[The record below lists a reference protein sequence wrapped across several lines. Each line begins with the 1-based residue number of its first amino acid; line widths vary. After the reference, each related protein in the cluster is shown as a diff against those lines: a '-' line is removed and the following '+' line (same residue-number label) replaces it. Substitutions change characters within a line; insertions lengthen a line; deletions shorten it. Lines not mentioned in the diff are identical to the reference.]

1 MGFQGLGGAV
11 IGRIEAKC
19 DGFGVLVSRVEDV
32 AQIHEECVA
41 APPEAV
47 LDI

>member
-1 MGFQGLGGAV
+1 
-11 IGRIEAKC
+11 
-19 DGFGVLVSRVEDV
+19 VLVSRVEGV